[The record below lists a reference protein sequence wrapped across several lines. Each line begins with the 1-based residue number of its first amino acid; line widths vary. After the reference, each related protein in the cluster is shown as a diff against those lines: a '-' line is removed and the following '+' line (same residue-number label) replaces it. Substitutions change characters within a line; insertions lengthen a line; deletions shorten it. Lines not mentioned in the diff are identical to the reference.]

1 MTNVRAHV
9 FIHGLVQGVF
19 FRAHMQD
26 EAIDFGVSGWV
37 RNLQDG
43 RVEAVLEGDEEAV
56 RRLLKWCEKGPPAA
70 RVTDVKPTFE
80 QYRGE
85 FSGFNVL

>member
-1 MTNVRAHV
+1 MANVRAHV
-9 FIHGLVQGVF
+9 FIYGLVQGVF

-26 EAIDFGVSGWV
+26 EAIDLGVSGWV

-43 RVEAVLEGDEEAV
+43 RVEAVLEGDEEVV

-80 QYRGE
+80 KHKGE
-85 FSGFNVL
+85 FSGFSVL